1 MRDEDKTQ
9 GEAELPGELAKATW
23 FWHPSPLC
31 TPSLSGR
38 PLFISSTLLVDES
51 PCLLDQYAVIRSS
64 EMATPVP
71 AVRAVVSA
79 QVGHPFT
86 THVLS
91 SSSWRRTFQ
100 GSSLSKLV

>member
-38 PLFISSTLLVDES
+38 PLFMSSSLLVDES
-51 PCLLDQYAVIRSS
+51 PCLLDQYAAIRSS
-64 EMATPVP
+64 EWPHLVP
-71 AVRAVVSA
+71 AACAVVST

-86 THVLS
+86 SHVLS